1 MNTESTAVTTPVID
15 ENEVA
20 REATPLIAAAA
31 IKHGYATS
39 EIAQDVVDRSHAEAR
54 ALLKCGRKHK
64 ADPYFG
70 MYNDAARRADLAEA
84 QLKALRESS
93 GTRPQGN
100 IIVET
105 AERARARAG
114 EVGWS
119 RMTVEQRL
127 ASIGVDHRTVDK
139 AEISRFFGRDSD
151 HKAASDL
158 HRTDQRKYK
167 VLKETA
173 KVLGIL

>member
-1 MNTESTAVTTPVID
+1 MYD
-15 ENEVA
+15 
-20 REATPLIAAAA
+20 
-31 IKHGYATS
+31 
-39 EIAQDVVDRSHAEAR
+39 EAR
-54 ALLKCGRKHK
+54 Q
-64 ADPYFG
+64 
-70 MYNDAARRADLAEA
+70 RAELAEA
-84 QLKALRESS
+84 QLKALRESRIQPE
-93 GTRPQGN
+93 GK

-114 EVGWS
+114 EVGSS

-127 ASIGVDHRTVDK
+127 ASIGVDHRTVNK
-139 AEISRFFGRDSD
+139 AEVARFFGRDSD

-158 HRTDQRKYK
+158 HRTDQRRYK